1 MGRTPRH
8 GPAASPS
15 THRAVSSFFPQGTV
29 RGTTGIFPV
38 SFVKILKDFPEEEDP
53 TNWLRCYYYEDTIS
67 TIKLVAHWEG
77 GICPASLPLPNPT
90 PPLGS
95 KTQTRSHVPRPNTH
109 T

>member
-1 MGRTPRH
+1 M
-8 GPAASPS
+8 
-15 THRAVSSFFPQGTV
+15 SSFFPQGTV

-77 GICPASLPLPNPT
+77 PNLLPWLYRNDT
-90 PPLGS
+90 HPLA
-95 KTQTRSHVPRPNTH
+95 TH
-109 T
+109 MET

>member
-15 THRAVSSFFPQGTV
+15 THRPASSFFPQGTV

-38 SFVKILKDFPEEEDP
+38 SFVRILKHFPEEEDP

-67 TIKLVAHWEG
+67 TIKLVARWEG
-77 GICPASLPLPNPT
+77 GICPASLLLPSPT

-95 KTQTRSHVPRPNTH
+95 KTQTRSHVSQPNTH